1 MSDDKQDESQRSA
14 QELFGLIFSNV
25 ITQCLGVVAEL
36 GIADLLKN
44 GERSIA
50 DLARRSSVHERSLYR
65 VMRALAGS
73 GVFAESSPDHF
84 ELTPLAEPLLSDS
97 PNTLR
102 DFAIFAGNRVH
113 NDAYANVMHSVRTG
127 ETAFKHVHGAEIFDY
142 FKTDAEFFSVFN
154 NAMTSNSRRE
164 AVAIAG
170 AYDFFQFETLADVGG
185 GLGFLLSE
193 VMKTAPKLRGVLFD
207 LPEVVAKAEATFD
220 AAGVADRVTIE
231 GGSFFDSI
239 PVRADAYMMKYIIH
253 DWDDARA
260 RTILENC
267 VESMN
272 PGGRVLVI
280 DHVIPEGNEPHI
292 GKLLDIE
299 MLIVPGGSER
309 TRAQFEE
316 LFSTAGLKL
325 TQIVPTATPL
335 CLVEGMRA

>member
-1 MSDDKQDESQRSA
+1 MTQDIQDESQRMA
-14 QELFGLIFSNV
+14 QELFGLIFSKV
-25 ITQCLGVVAEL
+25 ITQCLGVVADL
-36 GIADLLKN
+36 GIADLLKH
-44 GERSIA
+44 GEQSIA
-50 DLARRSSVHERSLYR
+50 DLASRSGVHERSLYR
-65 VMRALAGS
+65 VMRTLAGS
-73 GVFAESSPDHF
+73 GVFTESKPNYF
-84 ELTPLAEPLLSDS
+84 ELTRLAEPLLSDS
-97 PNTLR
+97 SNSLR

-170 AYDFFQFETLADVGG
+170 AYDFSQFETLADVGG

-220 AAGVADRVTIE
+220 AAGVVDRVSIE

-272 PGGRVLVI
+272 PGGKILVV
-280 DHVIPEGNEPHI
+280 DYVIPEDNEAHI

-299 MLIVPGGSER
+299 MLVMAGGNER
-309 TRAQFEE
+309 TRTQFED
-316 LFSTAGLKL
+316 LFSTVGLRLSK
-325 TQIVPTATPL
+325 IVPTATPL
-335 CLVEGMRA
+335 CMVEGTRA

>member
-1 MSDDKQDESQRSA
+1 MNHDKPDESQRMA
-14 QELFGLIFSNV
+14 QGLFSLLFSNV

-44 GERSIA
+44 GERSMA
-50 DLARRSSVHERSLYR
+50 DLASVSSVHERSLYR
-65 VMRALAGS
+65 VMRTLSGS
-73 GVFAESSPDHF
+73 GVFTESSPNHF

-97 PNTLR
+97 SNTLR
-102 DFAIFAGNRVH
+102 DFAIYLGNRVH
-113 NDAYANVMHSVRTG
+113 NDAYSNVIHSVCTG
-127 ETAFKHVHGAEIFDY
+127 ETAFKHAHGAEIFDY
-142 FKTDAEFFSVFN
+142 FKTDPDFFSVFN
-154 NAMTSNSRRE
+154 NAMTSNSHRE
-164 AVAIAG
+164 AAVIAD
-170 AYDFFQFETLADVGG
+170 AYDFSQFQTLADVGG

-207 LPEVVAKAEATFD
+207 LPEVVAKAKATFD
-220 AAGVADRVTIE
+220 AAGVADRVAVE

-292 GKLLDIE
+292 GKLLDIK
-299 MLIVPGGSER
+299 MLIMAGGNER
-309 TRAQFEE
+309 TRAQFED
-316 LFSTAGLKL
+316 LFSTAGLRL
-325 TQIVPTATPL
+325 TKVEPTATPL
-335 CLVEGMRA
+335 CIVEGIRA